1 MIKTSG
7 SGAYRAMMSVA
18 LAVALAA
25 ATDFA
30 TTTGTIKAVDPAA
43 HEITV
48 ITGPGYALR
57 AVVLHIDTE
66 KKDLPALATLKPGTI
81 VQVWHH
87 RVAGREEAV
96 NIAVVS
102 PEAERR
108 QP

>member
-7 SGAYRAMMSVA
+7 SGAYQAMMSVA

-25 ATDFA
+25 TTDFV
-30 TTTGTIKAVDPAA
+30 TTTGTIRAVDPAA

-57 AVVLHIDTE
+57 AAVFHMDTE

-87 RVAGREEAV
+87 RVAGREEVA

-102 PEAERR
+102 PGAERR